1 MYAVGLDGVGDV
13 HEILVNHRHEGSMML
28 SREVTKDL
36 IKSLD
41 VISSIVGRK
50 CDSGQQYLDLG
61 IVKSGQ
67 NRVEVATRLV
77 GRNSAKPVVAAEF
90 NDHNGGMKLENR
102 AKVGN
107 GILGGSTARAA
118 IRYGVMVAKLVEI
131 PLQGIGEGLAG
142 CEAISRGNAVAVA
155 DDEGAI
161 RSEER
166 AGEETEAKRNDNP
179 AGNVHI
185 NSVKAQ
191 IRNGPMVNDV
201 VVVEAG

>member
-1 MYAVGLDGVGDV
+1 VYAVGLDGVGDV

-50 CDSGQQYLDLG
+50 CDSGQQYLNLG
-61 IVKSGQ
+61 IVESGK
-67 NRVEVATRLV
+67 NRVEVVARLV

-107 GILGGSTARAA
+107 GILRGSTARAP
-118 IRYGVMVAKLVEI
+118 IRYGVMVAKPVEI
-131 PLQGIGEGLAG
+131 SL
-142 CEAISRGNAVAVA
+142 
-155 DDEGAI
+155 
-161 RSEER
+161 
-166 AGEETEAKRNDNP
+166 
-179 AGNVHI
+179 
-185 NSVKAQ
+185 
-191 IRNGPMVNDV
+191 
-201 VVVEAG
+201 

>member
-1 MYAVGLDGVGDV
+1 
-13 HEILVNHRHEGSMML
+13 MML